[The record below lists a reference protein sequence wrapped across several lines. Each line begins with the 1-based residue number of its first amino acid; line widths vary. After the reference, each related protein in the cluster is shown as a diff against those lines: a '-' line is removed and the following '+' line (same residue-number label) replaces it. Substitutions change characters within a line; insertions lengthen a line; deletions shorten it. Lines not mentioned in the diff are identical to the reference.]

1 MAERTSLAIQ
11 VFSPGQIL
19 CPVLRSGPFLCPDL
33 GIMSH
38 EKLVAFFF
46 FYFNPSLHLMGYIFS
61 GNSRVN
67 ITKIM
72 GNNLNITT
80 TGMVQILFN

>member
-1 MAERTSLAIQ
+1 MEERTSLAIP

-46 FYFNPSLHLMGYIFS
+46 YFKPSLHLMGYIFS

-72 GNNLNITT
+72 GNNINITT
-80 TGMVQILFN
+80 TGMIQILFN